1 MVLRFKKFYHPL
13 ASLSRE
19 HRGHRGRIRKI
30 PDTAIDIHHKVLE
43 REHPW
48 LELPGS
54 SSVASVL
61 SRERS
66 ERVVK
71 FLKPLRATAT
81 SHVPMENRLMDNR
94 MRVCARAFTRLMQGR
109 GFSGTGTG
117 T

>member
-1 MVLRFKKFYHPL
+1 P
-13 ASLSRE
+13 S
-19 HRGHRGRIRKI
+19 
-30 PDTAIDIHHKVLE
+30 
-43 REHPW
+43 

-81 SHVPMENRLMDNR
+81 SHVSMENRLMGNR
-94 MRVCARAFTRLMQGR
+94 MRERACALARLML
-109 GFSGTGTG
+109 FLNHLNSGTGTG
-117 T
+117 TLTGTKARLCKKSIVCPSIQEVILA

>member
-1 MVLRFKKFYHPL
+1 MLLRFKKFYHPL

-19 HRGHRGRIRKI
+19 HRGHRERIRKI
-30 PDTAIDIHHKVLE
+30 PDTAIDILRHKVLE
-43 REHPW
+43 REHPL

-71 FLKPLRATAT
+71 FLKPLRAI
-81 SHVPMENRLMDNR
+81 SYIPCPN
-94 MRVCARAFTRLMQGR
+94 GK
-109 GFSGTGTG
+109 
-117 T
+117 